1 MKYVGSKNRICKYI
15 VPIIQ
20 NEITNETK
28 GYLEPFV
35 GGANVIDKTK
45 CRNKIGCDINKY
57 LISLLRVVRDNPQL
71 LPKTIT
77 ESMYYNVKNHKEQYD
92 DWYVGLVGF
101 CATYGSKWFGG
112 YARGTKS
119 DGTTKRD
126 MANEAIRNLLK
137 QSNSL
142 KGCKFKCLSYLDIPK
157 NLSGYVIYCDPP
169 YRGTTGYKD
178 GINYKQFYKWCRE
191 MSKKNTVFVSEYDMP
206 DDFVC
211 VCEVGHKTTLK
222 VKEHEKR
229 IERLFV
235 VGD

>member
-35 GGANVIDKTK
+35 GGANVIDKIK

-119 DGTTKRD
+119 DGATKRD

-191 MSKKNTVFVSEYDMP
+191 MSKRNTVFVSEYDMP

-211 VCEVGHKTTLK
+211 VCEVRHKTTLK